1 MADLLGIKGG
11 PWREVPKREYTK
23 WTTFDGRSANICDLK
38 DQHLC
43 NIHYFMKFV
52 NPDFYD
58 KETKQLI
65 AREIDLRFDGDI
77 LEYRPLRRLTGE
89 IEVLREKGMIVEE
102 SESGETLVVFEDKVI
117 GRVSDE

>member
-1 MADLLGIKGG
+1 MADLLGGYRDRI
-11 PWREVPKREYTK
+11 VPKREYTK
-23 WTTFDGRSANICDLK
+23 WTTYNGITRNICDLE

-52 NPDFYD
+52 NPNFYD

-65 AREIDLRFDGDI
+65 ANEIDLRFDGDI

-89 IEVLREKGMIVEE
+89 IEVLREKGMIVEDDQTN
-102 SESGETLVVFEDKVI
+102 ETYVVFEGKII